1 MVKFLKKTGLCAM
14 TLFLFA
20 CGDSDLLK
28 FDNLEGVKNW
38 EPDYKLQLA
47 YANYDVWKLIERVNN
62 GDSTVIEKDNQIF
75 IRHFQKDIASLDAG
89 EVINLPEDIN
99 FTIEV
104 PEISSSLSKD
114 SVVILSETAVPIG
127 FREGSLTKVY
137 EIGRAHV

>member
-75 IRHFQKDIASLDAG
+75 IRHFRQLGCGRGDKLAG
-89 EVINLPEDIN
+89 GYKFYHRGAGDFIVAE
-99 FTIEV
+99 
-104 PEISSSLSKD
+104 
-114 SVVILSETAVPIG
+114 
-127 FREGSLTKVY
+127 
-137 EIGRAHV
+137 

>member
-114 SVVILSETAVPIG
+114 SVVICQRQLFLSALEKEA
-127 FREGSLTKVY
+127 
-137 EIGRAHV
+137 